1 MGMVSAESP
10 EAAAVE
16 FTGDEW
22 DGHPE
27 IVQVNKERARSTFYP
42 YESVEAAKTP
52 VSYTHLKIRR
62 FLWRISEHLWREN
75 VWIRV

>member
-1 MGMVSAESP
+1 MHKKRLIASLSLMATVMAFGAPMGMVSAESP

-27 IVQVNKERARSTFYP
+27 IVQVNKERARSRC
-42 YESVEAAKTP
+42 V
-52 VSYTHLKIRR
+52 
-62 FLWRISEHLWREN
+62 
-75 VWIRV
+75 